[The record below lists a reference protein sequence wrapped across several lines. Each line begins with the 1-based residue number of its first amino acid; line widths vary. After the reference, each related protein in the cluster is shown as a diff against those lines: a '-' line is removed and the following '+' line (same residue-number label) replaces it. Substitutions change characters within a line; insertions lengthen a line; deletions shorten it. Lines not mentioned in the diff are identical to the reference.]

1 MMESRGDG
9 TVGQSPVEVRG
20 SLIIVSLP
28 GTPSYAIYTKGS
40 FSRLLTGI
48 SGTSFLT
55 PSGWSTWLTCIRN
68 TRSAARSTASRTT
81 RKSAL
86 RPAT

>member
-28 GTPSYAIYTKGS
+28 GTPSYAIYTKPGGQPQVVLVSSDTGGS
-40 FSRLLTGI
+40 
-48 SGTSFLT
+48 
-55 PSGWSTWLTCIRN
+55 
-68 TRSAARSTASRTT
+68 
-81 RKSAL
+81 
-86 RPAT
+86 PAPR